1 MADKVKEKVQ
11 EPDWSSFG
19 PPKDTVYY
27 ERLKVNAYVK
37 KSAIRTAYRKAAAV
51 AHPDKGGSNE
61 AFSELNE
68 AHQVLSD
75 IRKRVE
81 YHVNG
86 IRTGATPSEPG
97 DVKGSQALFRACARV
112 IANVIQE
119 KSKTLSSMFD
129 GFVRLGD
136 FSNKDFVNLLR
147 TDIAADLAQKRQ
159 KLTMYKAHHEDM
171 TAIMGRLA
179 FDQEKAG
186 ENQSDILGAYFKTE
200 LNKIEYGRKQAQE
213 DLEELEHAQGLL
225 AYYTFQWNNPAASG
239 SATTES
245 HWRAFNSIKD
255 SFDENTN
262 IFNVNFDPPQFK
274 D

>member
-1 MADKVKEKVQ
+1 MADKVKVK

-19 PPKDTVYY
+19 PPKDTIYY

-37 KSAIRTAYRKAAAV
+37 MSAIRTAYRKQAAT

-68 AHQVLSD
+68 AYQVLSD

-86 IRTGATPSEPG
+86 IKTGTQPSEPG
-97 DVKGSQALFRACARV
+97 DIKGSQALFRACAKV
-112 IANVIQE
+112 IHKAMEE
-119 KSKTLSSMFD
+119 KSKTLQAVMR
-129 GFVRLGD
+129 GFARLGD

-147 TDIAADLAQKRQ
+147 ADLASDIAQKRQ
-159 KLTMYKAHHEDM
+159 DILMFDASIEDM
-171 TAIMGRLA
+171 TAIAGRLT

-186 ENQSDILGAYFKTE
+186 ENQSDILGAYFKGE
-200 LNKIEYGRKQAQE
+200 LHKLDSVRRGTQE

-225 AYYTFQWNNPAASG
+225 SYYSFQWSNPNPSGGTGSFFSTYNNVKIEPL
-239 SATTES
+239 
-245 HWRAFNSIKD
+245 
-255 SFDENTN
+255 
-262 IFNVNFDPPQFK
+262 QFE
-274 D
+274 